1 MLLGLMLAY
10 GPISSTASLDPA
22 LLTNYDQTHP
32 LDRFPTFL
40 PLLVPA
46 AIFVI
51 PYADL
56 MFAVIRRT
64 KAGKPVMAADRQHL
78 HHRVLN
84 IGHSYRQSVLIMYL
98 WAALFSVTVVSLS
111 VVRTR
116 LVVFVV
122 ATAVAVLTLLPVTM
136 PRLRP
141 WRLFRGPVRAAAHRG
156 TVPSAY
162 RGTAAAARRGT
173 RPGPPQPAGPVL
185 NGASSSGAAPIQ
197 HAPFPA
203 APFPGDQLPR
213 AGRLPGVDPVAPFAP
228 AYPVDPLAPGP
239 VGNGR
244 QQHADP
250 FPAPDPFSSPAESPD
265 AQPW

>member
-1 MLLGLMLAY
+1 MLFGLMLSC

-22 LLTNYDQTHP
+22 LLNNSSQTHP

-122 ATAVAVLTLLPVTM
+122 AT
-136 PRLRP
+136 
-141 WRLFRGPVRAAAHRG
+141 
-156 TVPSAY
+156 
-162 RGTAAAARRGT
+162 
-173 RPGPPQPAGPVL
+173 
-185 NGASSSGAAPIQ
+185 
-197 HAPFPA
+197 
-203 APFPGDQLPR
+203 
-213 AGRLPGVDPVAPFAP
+213 
-228 AYPVDPLAPGP
+228 
-239 VGNGR
+239 
-244 QQHADP
+244 
-250 FPAPDPFSSPAESPD
+250 
-265 AQPW
+265 